1 MKELTRFWGLVGLGI
16 RGLGVRQ
23 SVKEGLYLL
32 SSLTEMPPQIF
43 SRSISAWTKRLKAL
57 QPYVYRDPEQSR
69 LPDKL
74 DLLDD
79 YPSINNRIQAEI
91 ATFPNQPL
99 ITFLVPV
106 YAAPNDL
113 LEATLRSMR
122 LQLYS
127 RFEVYLIAEI
137 HHHAELQRLSAGI
150 FPNSLPVLLKEL
162 VDAESLS
169 TAFN

>member
-1 MKELTRFWGLVGLGI
+1 MKQLNRLWRLVRLAI
-16 RGLGVRQ
+16 SDLRVRQ

-32 SSLTEMPPQIF
+32 SSLTQMPPEIF
-43 SRSISAWTKRLKAL
+43 SRGISAWTKRLKTI
-57 QPYVYRDPEQSR
+57 QPYLYRDPEQSR
-69 LPDKL
+69 LPDNL

-91 ATFPNQPL
+91 ASFPNQPL

-150 FPNSLPVLLKEL
+150 FPNSQPVLLKEL